1 MSVAIQDHPTPV
13 LDKGSAELVSASN
26 KIGAGMQ
33 IGIGAFGAWALGVS
47 SNIGSMAF
55 LFHGCMIMIGGPL
68 ASVIGWTIAAC
79 MALPLALVLAE
90 LSSMFP
96 SAGGPYVYK
105 YFALK
110 RLVPGMGECL
120 GFLTGWIFFVYLIA
134 GYACMSNGLVNMLS
148 NSIWGAPQASPLW
161 FGPAVIIGLFGSLT
175 ILNLMQVKAASRL
188 NNVFTLMKVAAVVSF
203 IALAFTCKTWSWDNL
218 LSSSNLMGESNLF
231 VNVAAILPLAMAG
244 FSGIEMVGCTASETK
259 DARKSVPAA
268 IIRTVV
274 TIAMIYIT
282 MCIATSVITP
292 YAAGAD
298 KTMAV
303 VPGTQ
308 VIATAPA
315 LAEFLGGKAWG
326 LALTIGVVFSIFSC
340 GFCGLLA
347 AARTSLSM
355 AQTGLFPSQFAK
367 LDEKTR
373 VPKYALIFQLVLL
386 CATGCGAFL
395 LARLGVVPDAYSF
408 LGGACG
414 FIYGVLA
421 MMYGVCLIGLRY
433 TDPHMPRPFRLGRS
447 GNAVAWLVALG
458 SFVVFALVAFGCSQP
473 AHEIAGFFFLLSG
486 LPIYAFYRWRR
497 QPQVES

>member
-1 MSVAIQDHPTPV
+1 MSVAIKERPAAVVDTA
-13 LDKGSAELVSASN
+13 SAELISAST

-55 LFHGCMIMIGGPL
+55 LFHGCMIASGGPL
-68 ASVIGWTIAAC
+68 ASVLAWTIAAC

-120 GFLTGWIFFVYLIA
+120 GFLTGWIFFVYLIS

-148 NSIWGAPQASPLW
+148 NAIWGAPQASPLW
-161 FGPAVIIGLFGSLT
+161 FGPAVIISLFGSLT
-175 ILNLMQVKAASRL
+175 GLNLMQVREASRL
-188 NNVFTLMKVAAVVSF
+188 NNVFTLLKVAAV
-203 IALAFTCKTWSWDNL
+203 LAFIGLALNCQTMSFTNI
-218 LSSSNLMGESNLF
+218 LSVSNLSGGSNLF
-231 VNVAAILPLAMAG
+231 ANIAVVLPLAMAG

-259 DARKSVPAA
+259 DARKSVPSA
-268 IIRTVV
+268 ILRTVL

-282 MCIATSVITP
+282 MCVATSIITP
-292 YAAGAD
+292 YALSAD

-303 VPGTQ
+303 VPGTH

-326 LALTIGVVFSIFSC
+326 LALTIGVIMSIFSC

-347 AARTSLSM
+347 AARTSMSM
-355 AQTGLFPSQFAK
+355 AQTGLFPAQFAK
-367 LDEKTR
+367 LDSRTR

-421 MMYGVCLIGLRY
+421 MLYGVCLIGLRY
-433 TDPHMPRPFRLGRS
+433 TDPTMPRPFRLGRS
-447 GNAVAWLVALG
+447 GNAVAWLFALG
-458 SFVVFALVAFGCSQP
+458 SFAVFGFVAFGCSQLS
-473 AHEIAGFFFLLSG
+473 HEIAGLVLLLSG
-486 LPIYAFYRWRR
+486 LPIYGYYRWRAR
-497 QPQVES
+497 SAG

>member
-1 MSVAIQDHPTPV
+1 MSIAIQDRPTTV
-13 LDKGSAELVSASN
+13 VDTASADLISAST

-33 IGIGAFGAWALGVS
+33 VGIGAFGAWALGVS

-55 LFHGCMIMIGGPL
+55 LFHGCMILLGGPL
-68 ASVIGWTIAAC
+68 ASVIGWIIAAC

-148 NSIWGAPQASPLW
+148 NSLYGAPQASPLW
-161 FGPAVIIGLFGSLT
+161 FGPAVIILLFGSLT
-175 ILNLMQVKAASRL
+175 WLNLMQVKAASRL
-188 NNVFTLMKVAAVVSF
+188 NNAFTLLKVAAVVAF
-203 IALAFTCKTWSWDNL
+203 IALAFNCKTWSW
-218 LSSSNLMGESNLF
+218 SNLISPANLTGTSDLF
-231 VNVAAILPLAMAG
+231 INIAAVLPLAMAG
-244 FSGIEMVGCTASETK
+244 FSGIEMVGCTASETQN
-259 DARKSVPAA
+259 ARRSVPSA

-274 TIAMIYIT
+274 TVAFIYIS
-282 MCIATSVITP
+282 MCVAVSVITP
-292 YAAGAD
+292 YTVSAD

-326 LALTIGVVFSIFSC
+326 LALTIGVVMSIFSC

-355 AQTGLFPSQFAK
+355 AQTGLFPAQFAK
-367 LDEKTR
+367 LDEQSR

-421 MMYGVCLIGLRY
+421 MLYGVCLIGLRY
-433 TDPHMPRPFRLGRS
+433 TDPTMPRPFRLGRS
-447 GNAVAWLVALG
+447 GNAVAWLFAFG
-458 SFVVFALVAFGCSQP
+458 SFAVFGFVAFGCSQMS
-473 AHEIAGFFFLLSG
+473 HQIAGFFFLLSG

-497 QPQVES
+497 KPAQ

>member
-1 MSVAIQDHPTPV
+1 MSVAIKERPTAV
-13 LDKGSAELVSASN
+13 VDTASAELISAST

-55 LFHGCMIMIGGPL
+55 LFHGCMIASGGPL
-68 ASVIGWTIAAC
+68 ASVLAWTIAAC

-120 GFLTGWIFFVYLIA
+120 GFLTGWIFFVYLIS

-148 NSIWGAPQASPLW
+148 NAIWGAPQASPLW
-161 FGPAVIIGLFGSLT
+161 FGPAVITGLFGSLT
-175 ILNLMQVKAASRL
+175 WLNLMQVKEASRL
-188 NNVFTLMKVAAVVSF
+188 NNVFTLLKVAAV
-203 IALAFTCKTWSWDNL
+203 LAFISLALNCKTMSFTNI
-218 LSSSNLMGESNLF
+218 LSASNLSGGNNLF
-231 VNVAAILPLAMAG
+231 ANIAVVLPLAMAG

-259 DARKSVPAA
+259 DARKSVPTAILRTVLTIA
-268 IIRTVV
+268 IIYVS
-274 TIAMIYIT
+274 
-282 MCIATSVITP
+282 MCVATSIITP
-292 YAAGAD
+292 YALSVD

-315 LAEFLGGKAWG
+315 LAEYLGGKIWG
-326 LALTIGVVFSIFSC
+326 LALTIGVIMSIFSC

-347 AARTSLSM
+347 AARTSMSM
-355 AQTGLFPSQFAK
+355 AQTGLFPAQFAK
-367 LDEKTR
+367 LDSQTR

-421 MMYGVCLIGLRY
+421 MLYGVCLIGLRY
-433 TDPHMPRPFRLGRS
+433 TDPTMPRPFRLGRS
-447 GNAVAWLVALG
+447 GNAVAWLFALG
-458 SFVVFALVAFGCSQP
+458 SFAVFGFVAFGCSQLS
-473 AHEIAGFFFLLSG
+473 HEIAGSVLLLSG
-486 LPIYAFYRWRR
+486 LPIYGYYRWRAR
-497 QPQVES
+497 SVG